1 VLNLI
6 SGLMDISEAQ
16 ICENL
21 KDMIHDPK
29 ISSWKDISD
38 TKTPKC

>member
-1 VLNLI
+1 VLNLR

-21 KDMIHDPK
+21 KRHE
-29 ISSWKDISD
+29 
-38 TKTPKC
+38 T